1 MVIIISSCLMR
12 FIIKEYHSERLQ
24 LRVHVHVEA
33 NEPSL
38 ENKRIKRDIQYATKL
53 KAYPSNH
60 ANDVFLILY
69 IKIFM
74 KNSPIQFNLLDF
86 EENHTLKI
94 LM

>member
-1 MVIIISSCLMR
+1 MEL
-12 FIIKEYHSERLQ
+12 
-24 LRVHVHVEA
+24 A

-60 ANDVFLILY
+60 AHDVFLILY

>member
-1 MVIIISSCLMR
+1 MR
-12 FIIKEYHSERLQ
+12 FIIKEYDSERLQ
-24 LRVHVHVEA
+24 LRVHVEA

-38 ENKRIKRDIQYATKL
+38 ENKCIKLDMQYATKL
-53 KAYPSNH
+53 KAYPSNPAH
-60 ANDVFLILY
+60 DLFLILY